1 MQNIKASFLFSKGGE
16 KMSAVTPDTNLKLIK
31 LDNELDS
38 SNQLTFSNVQAQTT
52 YFLGL
57 TGLNVDYFTYQ
68 RKDSIIRY
76 PAHIVTI
83 LEYNYVMYQ
92 NEHYDSKYFYAFITD
107 MKYIN
112 DSMTEITIK
121 TDVFQTWQF
130 DFEIKKSFVERE
142 TVADDTV
149 GKHTI
154 PEGLQYGEYIQA
166 SISRVPTNDVMYLIQ
181 TQKFYHNGVERIAT
195 DIGSMPMARWFLCL
209 RHISRSNRRASRL
222 CFS

>member
-1 MQNIKASFLFSKGGE
+1 
-16 KMSAVTPDTNLKLIK
+16 MSAVTPDTNLKLIK

-76 PAHIVTI
+76 PAHIDSI

-92 NEHYDSKYFYAFITD
+92 NEHYGSKYFYAFITD

-142 TVADDTV
+142 TVSDDTV

-154 PEGLQYGEYIQA
+154 PEDLETGEYICNA
-166 SISRVPTNDVMYLIQ
+166 HDKDSFMDNYSED
-181 TQKFYHNGVERIAT
+181 
-195 DIGSMPMARWFLCL
+195 
-209 RHISRSNRRASRL
+209 L
-222 CFS
+222 CFIMASTSEPLSRTSKSNTCTLRNI